1 MSTAPHKAQHQDAS
15 SDPHRYDDIIHLS
28 RPISKHPPLDRISH
42 AAQFAPFAA
51 LEGHSGL
58 VKNSESTSR
67 YERSDL
73 ELLD

>member
-1 MSTAPHKAQHQDAS
+1 MNT
-15 SDPHRYDDIIHLS
+15 DPHRYDDIIHLS
-28 RPISKHPPLDRISH
+28 RPASTHPPLSRASR

-58 VKNSESTSR
+58 VKESESASE
-67 YERSDL
+67 YQRSDL

>member
-1 MSTAPHKAQHQDAS
+1 MST
-15 SDPHRYDDIIHLS
+15 DPHRYDDIIHLS
-28 RPISKHPPLDRISH
+28 RPVSKHQPLDRASR

-51 LEGHSGL
+51 LENHAEL
-58 VKNSESTSR
+58 VKDSESTSK

>member
-1 MSTAPHKAQHQDAS
+1 MTTPNPRPQNSNANN
-15 SDPHRYDDIIHLS
+15 PHRYDDIIHLA
-28 RPISKHPPLDRISH
+28 RPTSKHPPIDRTSR

-51 LEGHSGL
+51 LEGHSEL
-58 VKNSESTSR
+58 VKDSESASQ

>member
-1 MSTAPHKAQHQDAS
+1 MNT
-15 SDPHRYDDIIHLS
+15 DPHRYDDIIHLP
-28 RPISKHPPLDRISH
+28 RPTSKRPPLDRASR

-58 VKNSESTSR
+58 VKDSESTSQ